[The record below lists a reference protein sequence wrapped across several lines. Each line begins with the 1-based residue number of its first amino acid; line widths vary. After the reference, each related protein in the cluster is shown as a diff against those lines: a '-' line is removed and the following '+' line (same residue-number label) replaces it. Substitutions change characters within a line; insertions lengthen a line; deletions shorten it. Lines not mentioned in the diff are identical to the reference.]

1 MRGKRWIPY
10 SFHTPFNI
18 QPTPWQIPRHWK
30 APYWKAIHSCILGCI
45 YLGPGIPFVF
55 VPRFLH
61 FPKSL
66 HPSVEG
72 ILGVDTKIE
81 RIKRY
86 GVKALRREGQG
97 SELRAQS
104 SKLQASSIY
113 LVRREARN
121 VNKRRKRERTDTAQ
135 IRLDRLGGNE
145 GVEVARMSRNFSGD
159 RYFTLYRATA
169 TATASDDVSR
179 KMFHI

>member
-1 MRGKRWIPY
+1 MTGTASLK
-10 SFHTPFNI
+10 S
-18 QPTPWQIPRHWK
+18 
-30 APYWKAIHSCILGCI
+30 KAIHSCILGCI

-61 FPKSL
+61 FSKSL

-86 GVKALRREGQG
+86 GVKALGREGQG

-121 VNKRRKRERTDTAQ
+121 VNKRRKRERTDAAQ
-135 IRLDRLGGNE
+135 TRLDRLGGRTKVWKWRE
-145 GVEVARMSRNFSGD
+145 CLGTFLGFDTSLCTAPPRLPVLVMMSLERCSH
-159 RYFTLYRATA
+159 
-169 TATASDDVSR
+169 V
-179 KMFHI
+179 